1 MFSTFLH
8 FQRSEQKLKPF
19 VIFFGV
25 FTVLAFLGLFN
36 LTLSALIEFIVTLY
50 SFATIYSLRK
60 KLQEEDEAA
69 AQPQSFPV
77 TIDTIDMGNMA

>member
-1 MFSTFLH
+1 M
-8 FQRSEQKLKPF
+8 
-19 VIFFGV
+19 
-25 FTVLAFLGLFN
+25 
-36 LTLSALIEFIVTLY
+36 LY